1 MSLFSKLKEVKDL
14 RDQAKQLQNQLSQET
29 VHVDSLGGRIN
40 LIMDGNQKITS
51 INISEE
57 LLKPEEKETLEKG
70 IQEAH
75 NEAIQKVQRLMAQ
88 KMQSGDFKLPI

>member
-1 MSLFSKLKEVKDL
+1 MFSKLKEVKDL
-14 RDQAKQLQNQLSQET
+14 RSQAKQLQDQLSQET
-29 VHVDSLGGRIN
+29 VHVDSLAGKIN
-40 LIMDGNQKITS
+40 LIMDGNQKIVS
-51 INISEE
+51 LDISQE
-57 LLKPEEKETLEKG
+57 LLKPEEKEKLEKG